1 MKKAILVSLLLFVVA
16 GCTSYYKVTDPGT
29 DKVYYTNEVK
39 YKGSGAVE
47 LKDAKSGARVV
58 LPSSEIDAWLACFR
72 ICGPAKLSIV
82 CSE

>member
-58 LPSSEIDAWLACFR
+58 LPSSEVQQIKKDEFTQ
-72 ICGPAKLSIV
+72 GVS
-82 CSE
+82 SGN